1 MRRREDNYLGTEHVL
16 LGIGGNKVGTA
27 VRILASIGVSLE
39 TSSARPNL
47 DVPRLLK
54 ATLNVVEVDERALD
68 DPEAPNIYDN
78 GSIQLVHTSRS
89 GQPNLW

>member
-54 ATLNVVEVDERALD
+54 ATLNVVGVEGQTLD
-68 DPEAPNIYDN
+68 GP
-78 GSIQLVHTSRS
+78 GT
-89 GQPNLW
+89 